1 MPTPDGRE
9 WLKPSQIAFIT
20 RDHIQSMC
28 ERRKDAA
35 GVPLEGA
42 ARYQL
47 DLTDPLIRQ
56 ALWQALKDAWE
67 DMYGLDFKMNRLYEK
82 LQVKTLND
90 ELTLEQVKTAFDTIR
105 SMDFLQQVNEDGEL
119 I

>member
-9 WLKPSQIAFIT
+9 WLKPSQIAFNA
-20 RDHIQSMC
+20 RDHIQMMC
-28 ERRKDAA
+28 ERRKDAD
-35 GVPLEGA
+35 GTPLEGA

-56 ALWQALKDAWE
+56 ALWRALKDAWE

-82 LQVKTLND
+82 LQVKVLAD
-90 ELTLEQVKTAFDTIR
+90 ELTLEQVKTTFDAIQ
-105 SMDFLQQVNEDGEL
+105 SMDFLQQVDEDGEL